1 MLPILF
7 VVGAFAVLYMAWMT
21 PFAFTDLERFQNM
34 MKVGGILVLAFAVPQ
49 LLGQLKRRQVE
60 VDEEGWERPGVTAR
74 PVFREEPV
82 EKPVSPESRSL
93 LFLGVGMMLLDVL
106 MVVDVWVFG
115 AEYGFPQ
122 GLLMGLGLALVVL
135 MLPRVVPDIEGM
147 VFPGRGSVAE
157 PISLDTDDVDDLSFH
172 PWYHDYV
179 RRLREKQRK
188 ALKEQREK

>member
-21 PFAFTDLERFQNM
+21 PFASSDLERFQNM
-34 MKVGGILVLAFAVPQ
+34 MKVGGILVLAFAVPM

-60 VDEEGWERPGVTAR
+60 VDEEGRERPVVRER

-135 MLPRVVPDIEGM
+135 MLPRVVPDIEER
-147 VFPGRGSVAE
+147 VFRGVW
-157 PISLDTDDVDDLSFH
+157 VH
-172 PWYHDYV
+172 PWVDYYLE
-179 RRLREKQRK
+179 RLREKQRK

>member
-21 PFAFTDLERFQNM
+21 PFASSDLERFQNM

-60 VDEEGWERPGVTAR
+60 VDEEGRERPVVRER

-122 GLLMGLGLALVVL
+122 GLMMGLALVVL
-135 MLPRVVPDIEGM
+135 MLPRVVPDIEER
-147 VFPGRGSVAE
+147 VFRGVW
-157 PISLDTDDVDDLSFH
+157 VH
-172 PWYHDYV
+172 PWVDYYLE
-179 RRLREKQRK
+179 RLREKQRK